1 MPESK
6 TTTRI
11 IPTINS
17 QILAYFQWKK
27 TLPRSMTGATIRVKI
42 IANAMAKIITTPT
55 PFHGLS
61 VVVRET
67 GHK

>member
-1 MPESK
+1 
-6 TTTRI
+6 
-11 IPTINS
+11 
-17 QILAYFQWKK
+17 
-27 TLPRSMTGATIRVKI
+27 MTGATIRVKI